1 MNTALPNSSV
11 LSRSLLNIVLV
22 LIEAVMTLILRF
34 DPSLRR
40 VAYPLVKN
48 DTLVCI
54 RTYLPHT
61 QVYATFTYKGVLLD
75 ETLPAGRTR
84 PDVII
89 NAYTHEL
96 FTALVTHDVAKIET
110 LQIRGRVEDVLL
122 VKTFLAKMGIGG
134 IVNDLMKRVRPA
146 PDTPEE
152 REIRITKQENDYN
165 KLKTERDE
173 QTRQNERLLAENRRL
188 SIQITELQGK
198 QKASF
203 IAFCVATVVALVAI
217 ITHFL

>member
-1 MNTALPNSSV
+1 MNTAPPNPSV
-11 LSRSLLNIVLV
+11 LSRSLLNITLV

-40 VAYPLVKN
+40 AAYPLVKN

-61 QVYATFTYKGVLLD
+61 QVYATFSYKGVLLD

-96 FTALVTHDVAKIET
+96 LMALITHDVAKIEV
-110 LQIRGRVEDVLL
+110 LQIRGKVKDVLL
-122 VKTFLAKMGIGG
+122 LKTFLAKMGVGG
-134 IVNDLMKRVRPA
+134 IVNDLMNRVRPA
-146 PDTPEE
+146 PETPQEKQT
-152 REIRITKQENDYN
+152 RVAKQEEKYN
-165 KLKTERDE
+165 QLKQEHDE
-173 QTRQNERLLAENRRL
+173 KIRQNEQLIAENRRL
-188 SIQITELQGK
+188 TTQVAELQGK
-198 QKASF
+198 QKATF
-203 IAFCVATVVALVAI
+203 FALVVAVICLIVAI
-217 ITHFL
+217 TAYFL

>member
-1 MNTALPNSSV
+1 MNTAPPNPSA
-11 LSRSLLNIVLV
+11 LSRSLLNITLV

-40 VAYPLVKN
+40 AAYPLVKK

-54 RTYLPHT
+54 RSYLPHT
-61 QVYATFTYKGVLLD
+61 EVYATFTYKGVLLD

-96 FTALVTHDVAKIET
+96 FLALTTNDIAKIEA

-122 VKTFLAKMGIGG
+122 LKTFLAKMGVGG
-134 IVNDLMKRVRPA
+134 IVGNLMNRVRPA
-146 PDTPEE
+146 PETPQE
-152 REIRITKQENDYN
+152 RQTRVVKQEEKYN
-165 KLKTERDE
+165 QLKQEHDE
-173 QTRQNERLLAENRRL
+173 KIRQNEQLVAENRRL
-188 SIQITELQGK
+188 TIQVAELQGK
-198 QKASF
+198 QKATF
-203 IAFCVATVVALVAI
+203 TALIVAVVCLIVAI
-217 ITHFL
+217 AAYFL